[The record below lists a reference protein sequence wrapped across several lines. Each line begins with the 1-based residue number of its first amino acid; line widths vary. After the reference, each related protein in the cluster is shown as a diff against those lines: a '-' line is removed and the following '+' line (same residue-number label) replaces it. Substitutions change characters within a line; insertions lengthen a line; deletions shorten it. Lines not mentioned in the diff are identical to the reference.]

1 LKRRGTSI
9 LVLLGMLIF
18 IFVSQSVV
26 FGQTWAQNSA
36 ESQNTFPHAITV
48 TLYVH
53 GGGIDGP
60 ALRAVSVI
68 SNDGAGLGSEG
79 ITNSEGYITFKGTSG
94 TWQFTI
100 SSDNCAKTESKSMY
114 IGDSGKVDLYFSQI
128 EGKCVATYA
137 PGFFS
142 RVLSEAGI
150 PYSDFAYNALENW
163 ATCEFTNAMWNP
175 LATTW
180 TSGIDA
186 SLRSDFNS
194 NGGYPVQNYLAE
206 DTGIEATASTLKLTY
221 YKSIVEMLKLKAFDD
236 QGIRSG
242 LETWGGSGYE
252 DTLVSEW
259 QKAYLANAPTTQG
272 SENSNEWRYSG
283 SAYIDTQNGYTVLTP
298 NKTWQV
304 GNIWLNQD
312 IVSPFTVEFR
322 YKAGG
327 GTGADGLTLMF
338 YKDKNYEPGNGGRL
352 GFNAANDEGASGYG
366 IEFDSWENPESCCRD
381 PTARPHIALIKDSAA
396 NHLRWVEDP
405 RTEDNQWHQVK
416 VEVGA
421 RSIAVYVDGDQVI
434 TFEGDIDRNY
444 GGLGFSAAT
453 GTYDNWHLIDDVRI
467 ST

>member
-1 LKRRGTSI
+1 
-9 LVLLGMLIF
+9 MLSFIF
-18 IFVSQSVV
+18 ISQSVA
-26 FGQTWAQNSA
+26 FSQTWAQNGA
-36 ESQNTFPHAITV
+36 ESQNTFPHAIIV

-79 ITNSEGYITFKGTSG
+79 ITNSEGYITLKGTSG

-128 EGKCVATYA
+128 EGKCVTNYA

-142 RVLSEAGI
+142 RVLSEVGI
-150 PYSDFAYNALENW
+150 PYSDFASNALENW
-163 ATCEFTNAMWNP
+163 ANCEFTNAMWNP

-206 DTGIEATASTLKLTY
+206 NIGIEATASTLKLTY
-221 YKSIVEMLKLKAFDD
+221 YKSIVDMLKLKAFDE

-259 QKAYLANAPTTQG
+259 QKAYLANAPTTQPSESSVIGKWDEQSETECVTTG
-272 SENSNEWRYSG
+272 SDMPATTTNSRSHSILDFHNDGTVTSSQLDCHYLNNGIWIECNVDAADKKISTGEWVQQGDTVRLQFSSSPTSTYDTNGGQTTFQNE
-283 SAYIDTQNGYTVLTP
+283 GYTDEG
-298 NKTWQV
+298 K
-304 GNIWLNQD
+304 IELNTM
-312 IVSPFTVEFR
+312 S
-322 YKAGG
+322 
-327 GTGADGLTLMF
+327 GTSSGLTHS
-338 YKDKNYEPGNGGRL
+338 NYEPSDSCQECTDNSCHKCPGHSHDISCSSTWTAFRIGTGGS
-352 GFNAANDEGASGYG
+352 ASPSAG
-366 IEFDSWENPESCCRD
+366 EN
-381 PTARPHIALIKDSAA
+381 
-396 NHLRWVEDP
+396 
-405 RTEDNQWHQVK
+405 
-416 VEVGA
+416 
-421 RSIAVYVDGDQVI
+421 GDQDEK
-434 TFEGDIDRNY
+434 TPSTASSTLP
-444 GGLGFSAAT
+444 LGPKSL
-453 GTYDNWHLIDDVRI
+453 Y
-467 ST
+467 